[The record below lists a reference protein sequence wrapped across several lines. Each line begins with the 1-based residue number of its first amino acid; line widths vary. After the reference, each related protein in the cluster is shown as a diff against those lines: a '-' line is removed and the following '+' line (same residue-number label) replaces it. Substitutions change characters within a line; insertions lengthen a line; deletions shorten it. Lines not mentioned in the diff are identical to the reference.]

1 MDGSG
6 IRDTSV
12 GALKRPE
19 MGSGASSSRGKKFA
33 STYILAGELGKGAFS
48 IVRLGVNKST
58 GAKVAVK
65 IVQKKELNAE
75 DLASLREEIT
85 ILSSIDH
92 KNIIKLFE
100 FFDEGTEM
108 YLITELVE
116 GGELFDRIV
125 AKSSYSEKEARDV
138 IKVVLETMAFLHKS
152 DIAHRDLKPENLI
165 LCGGTF
171 LLTGFQGSS
180 PRPQTTNPL
189 LTLDTSR
196 SMFSPPDSDTDIK
209 LADFGFA
216 KKISLIQ
223 EKEVACGTPGYVA
236 PEILR
241 GDKYGGEVDVWSI
254 GVICYILLAG
264 YPPFYDDDSKK
275 LFKKIKEGRYY
286 FHDEHWSNASPE
298 SMDIIRKML
307 TVSQTERWS
316 AQQLLSHPW
325 ITKGDSELAAI
336 DRSSAIVNYKKFNAR
351 RRLRA
356 AADAIIVTNRIKKMI
371 DSVKARKEVKSQKE
385 IVSLVRREDA
395 ANSDL
400 VDLSADDN
408 KKGPLAILESN
419 DSATG
424 ELLSNDSSLAP
435 V

>member
-1 MDGSG
+1 M
-6 IRDTSV
+6 
-12 GALKRPE
+12 
-19 MGSGASSSRGKKFA
+19 
-33 STYILAGELGKGAFS
+33 
-48 IVRLGVNKST
+48 
-58 GAKVAVK
+58 
-65 IVQKKELNAE
+65 
-75 DLASLREEIT
+75 
-85 ILSSIDH
+85 
-92 KNIIKLFE
+92 
-100 FFDEGTEM
+100 
-108 YLITELVE
+108 
-116 GGELFDRIV
+116 
-125 AKSSYSEKEARDV
+125 
-138 IKVVLETMAFLHKS
+138 
-152 DIAHRDLKPENLI
+152 
-165 LCGGTF
+165 
-171 LLTGFQGSS
+171 
-180 PRPQTTNPL
+180 
-189 LTLDTSR
+189 
-196 SMFSPPDSDTDIK
+196 
-209 LADFGFA
+209 
-216 KKISLIQ
+216 
-223 EKEVACGTPGYVA
+223 ACGTPGYVA

-286 FHDEHWSNASPE
+286 FHDEHWGNASPE

-395 ANSDL
+395 ANADS
-400 VDLSADDN
+400 VDLSTEDT
-408 KKGPLAILESN
+408 KKGPLAIL
-419 DSATG
+419 DSTDSVTG
-424 ELLSNDSSLAP
+424 EALDDTSLAP